1 MNKNTKLLLIA
12 AAGFILGMI
21 LSFSTPLFPGGEE
34 ARIWIFS
41 LLLLILILV
50 LVVYQRS
57 KKQSRG

>member
-1 MNKNTKLLLIA
+1 
-12 AAGFILGMI
+12 MI